1 MQNGDKSN
9 GETWGRRANE
19 VRRRGASTNDLQLR
33 KLDNLSPKAG
43 HSPRHDAKTCT
54 PASRMLG
61 LGAKAFKGTL
71 PGWTWHAG
79 ISPAPSTLSKTAGDV
94 RMMCEK
100 VKGGEREPGKD
111 LRKTHTHTHTWP
123 LFVATNVEMV
133 WMRMNISEVLEIY
146 LTGFDSC
153 TVKIFS
159 IHTYICC
166 IYACLKTKHT
176 QKKSRTTLVM
186 LLLFKHWRTLPLIAP
201 SSQVPGPS
209 IEALILR

>member
-61 LGAKAFKGTL
+61 LAAKAFKGTL

-111 LRKTHTHTHTWP
+111 LRKTHTHTHMTTVRCDKRGNGMNENEYLRSVRN
-123 LFVATNVEMV
+123 LFNRF
-133 WMRMNISEVLEIY
+133 W
-146 LTGFDSC
+146 
-153 TVKIFS
+153 
-159 IHTYICC
+159 
-166 IYACLKTKHT
+166 
-176 QKKSRTTLVM
+176 
-186 LLLFKHWRTLPLIAP
+186 LLHC
-201 SSQVPGPS
+201 
-209 IEALILR
+209 